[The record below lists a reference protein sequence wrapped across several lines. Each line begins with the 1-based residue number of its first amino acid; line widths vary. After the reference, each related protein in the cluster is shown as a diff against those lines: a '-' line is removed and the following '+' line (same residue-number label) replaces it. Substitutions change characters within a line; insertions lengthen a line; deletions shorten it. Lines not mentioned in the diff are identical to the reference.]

1 MTPDQLG
8 FNARKEWSRKTLREL
23 EERRQRIRIP
33 LLTLSGSHPSPEVRA
48 LARQLEVQLANTLHR
63 AMYFVLDLLMH
74 RDVES
79 MREDANRYHE
89 HALRLLD
96 LLLDAIHEPE
106 TALPAG
112 GLLRRRR

>member
-1 MTPDQLG
+1 
-8 FNARKEWSRKTLREL
+8 
-23 EERRQRIRIP
+23 
-33 LLTLSGSHPSPEVRA
+33 
-48 LARQLEVQLANTLHR
+48 
-63 AMYFVLDLLMH
+63 MYFVLDLLMH